1 MKRINLAYP
10 FESIQGKQGIK
21 QDLRYA
27 ENDNKAYASPQ
38 GKVNYARNYK
48 PVMVAARVARTGLNY
63 FAIKTKAA
71 TKNTAAWRLVA
82 ALMGAMS
89 AIYGWVIKQ
98 ANIMLQ
104 LNVQYAAAVEAG
116 YEGTFHKWVGAAIRE
131 SLSKKSATIVV
142 VGPTSTIT
150 LGNNPFSD
158 AAEAITIAAKVL
170 VKFWKQL
177 TPSGITF
184 SVESATGVAIRDN
197 TFSNVMD
204 KTRLNVLG
212 LSRDANDYIKIGDQ
226 WLLTESGDYIVIDD
240 TIYDGDVFTLTD
252 VAPEP

>member
-27 ENDNKAYASPQ
+27 ENDNKAYASPE

-71 TKNTAAWRLVA
+71 TKNTAAWRMVA
-82 ALMGAMS
+82 ALMGAAS

-98 ANIMLQ
+98 VNLMAQLGLQ
-104 LNVQYAAAVEAG
+104 YTSAVTLG
-116 YEGTFHKWVGAAIRE
+116 YDGTFHKWLCAAIRE
-131 SLSKKSATIVV
+131 SLAMKSAAIVV

-170 VKFWKQL
+170 VKFWNQL
-177 TPSGITF
+177 CPNGVTF
-184 SVESATGVAIRDN
+184 KVGTATGIAIDHS
-197 TFSNVMD
+197 TLAD
-204 KTRLNVLG
+204 LLAKPRLNVLG
-212 LSRDANDYIKIGDQ
+212 IEVGVRDMLKIGEQ
-226 WLLTESGDYIVIDD
+226 YLLDTNGDYVDD
-240 TIYDGDVFTLTD
+240 TYGIVEGTVFTLTD

>member
-27 ENDNKAYASPQ
+27 ENDNKAYASPE

-48 PVMVAARVARTGLNY
+48 PVMVAARIARTGLNY

-82 ALMGAMS
+82 ALMGAVS

-98 ANIMLQ
+98 VRLMEQLGLQ
-104 LNVQYAAAVEAG
+104 YTESVTLG
-116 YEGTFHKWVGAAIRE
+116 YEGTFHKWLCAAIRE
-131 SLSKKSATIVV
+131 SLAKKSATIVV
-142 VGPTSTIT
+142 VGPTATIT

-158 AAEAITIAAKVL
+158 QYECITIAAKVL

-177 TPSGITF
+177 TPQGITF
-184 SVESATGVAIRDN
+184 KVGSDTGIAVVGSEVDTIIEN
-197 TFSNVMD
+197 
-204 KTRLNVLG
+204 TRLNVLG
-212 LSRDANDYIKIGDQ
+212 LSADASNKVKIGDKY
-226 WLLTESGDYIVIDD
+226 LINADGDYIESG
-240 TIYDGDVFTLTD
+240 YELLDGDVFNLTD
-252 VAPEP
+252 IAPEP

>member
-10 FESIQGKQGIK
+10 FESIQGKQGTK

-27 ENDNKAYASPQ
+27 ENDNKAYASPE

-131 SLSKKSATIVV
+131 SLSKKSATIIVI
-142 VGPTSTIT
+142 GPTATVT
-150 LGNNPFSD
+150 LGNNPFSN
-158 AAEAITIAAKVL
+158 AAEAITISAKVL

-177 TPSGITF
+177 TTDGITF
-184 SVESATGVAIRDN
+184 SVGTATGIAILGN
-197 TFSNVMD
+197 TFGTIVNN
-204 KTRLNVLG
+204 TRLNVLE
-212 LSRDANDYIKIGDQ
+212 LSIDEDTLVMMGDK
-226 WLLTESGDYIVIDD
+226 WLSADGVHGVDGGDSIVNGTHYVLLDS
-240 TIYDGDVFTLTD
+240 V
-252 VAPEP
+252 E